1 MENPCE
7 ISLWN
12 GLMAGYTKNY
22 MYVEALELFEKLLHY
37 PYLKPDSYTYPSVFK
52 ACGGLHRYVLGKM
65 IHTCLI
71 KTGLMMDIVVG
82 SSLVGMYGKCN
93 AFEKAIWLFNEMPE
107 KDVACWNTVIS
118 CYYQSGNFKDAL
130 EYFGLMRRFG
140 FEPNSVTITTAISSC
155 ARLLDLN
162 RGMEIHEELIN
173 SGFLLDSF
181 ISSALV
187 DMYGKCGHLEMAI
200 EIFEQM
206 PKKTVVAWNSM
217 ISGYGLKGDIISCIQ
232 LFKRMYNEGVKPTLT
247 TLSSLIMVC
256 SRSARLLEGKFV
268 HGYTIRNRI
277 QPDVFVNSSLMDLY
291 FKCGKVELAEKIFK
305 LIPKSK
311 VVSWN
316 VMISGY
322 VAEGKLFEAL
332 GLFSEMRKSYV
343 ESDAITFT
351 SVLTACSQLAALEK
365 GKEIH
370 NLIIEKKLDNNEV
383 VMGALLDMYAKCGA
397 VDEAFS
403 VFKCLPKRDL
413 VSWTSMI
420 TAYGSHGHA
429 YGALE
434 LFAEMLQSN
443 VKPDRVAFL
452 AILSACGHAG
462 LVDEGCYYFNQMI
475 NVYGIIPRVEHYSCL
490 IDLLGRAGRLHE
502 AYEILQQNPEIRDD
516 VELLSTLFSA
526 CRLHRNIDLG
536 AEIARTLIDKDPDD
550 SSTYILL
557 SNMYASAHKWDE
569 VRVVRSKMKELGLK
583 KNPGCMYN
591 FDELSTRDRALV
603 EKLSQKMGLSCTFS
617 GRGIRKKS
625 FVHKTKK
632 EVDTT
637 RMLGSL
643 PHVTF
648 PEESNQL
655 TEECVAVHQLS
666 QKMGFRIENSGS
678 GIKQKV
684 SVHKIEKKIHTT
696 TKLENLPCFTF
707 SKESNQVLGGLLM
720 RYLSGDEVL
729 WGEMIGAYSDPTNRT
744 KQKACLNS
752 HSVNSKLSPQKTF
765 DCSLVVYDEN
775 EITINDC
782 SMWIRNCT
790 VVGLLP
796 LFLLSKEIAVA
807 LAKDCTE
814 GHKTMSSDN
823 VTHSTDV
830 LPHILLLHSVP
841 SWLSGIPQTSD
852 CANTLTTINATNPK
866 EFQTQLINQDAH
878 QINPSEVK
886 ASEPEAIENPSN

>member
-1 MENPCE
+1 MDTRKLLPLLRACMNSKSLKQGKLIHQKVVTLGLQNDIFLCKTLINQYLSCHLYDHAKCVFDNMENPCE

-65 IHTCLI
+65 IHTCLV

-343 ESDAITFT
+343 EPDAITFT

-365 GKEIH
+365 GEEIH

-420 TAYGSHGHA
+420 TAYGSHGQA
-429 YGALE
+429 YVALE

-443 VKPDRVAFL
+443 MKPDRVTFL

-462 LVDEGCYYFNQMI
+462 LVDEGCYYFNQMV

-583 KNPGCMYN
+583 KNPGCSWIEINQKILPFFVEDNSHLHLELVFKCLSYLSDHME
-591 FDELSTRDRALV
+591 DES
-603 EKLSQKMGLSCTFS
+603 
-617 GRGIRKKS
+617 KS
-625 FVHKTKK
+625 FTYH
-632 EVDTT
+632 
-637 RMLGSL
+637 L
-643 PHVTF
+643 
-648 PEESNQL
+648 
-655 TEECVAVHQLS
+655 
-666 QKMGFRIENSGS
+666 
-678 GIKQKV
+678 
-684 SVHKIEKKIHTT
+684 
-696 TKLENLPCFTF
+696 
-707 SKESNQVLGGLLM
+707 
-720 RYLSGDEVL
+720 
-729 WGEMIGAYSDPTNRT
+729 
-744 KQKACLNS
+744 
-752 HSVNSKLSPQKTF
+752 
-765 DCSLVVYDEN
+765 
-775 EITINDC
+775 
-782 SMWIRNCT
+782 
-790 VVGLLP
+790 
-796 LFLLSKEIAVA
+796 
-807 LAKDCTE
+807 
-814 GHKTMSSDN
+814 
-823 VTHSTDV
+823 DV
-830 LPHILLLHSVP
+830 E
-841 SWLSGIPQTSD
+841 
-852 CANTLTTINATNPK
+852 TLR
-866 EFQTQLINQDAH
+866 LY
-878 QINPSEVK
+878 
-886 ASEPEAIENPSN
+886 